1 MNTGPLKRSGG
12 HPTEGRDSDSR
23 MSLFSCESHA
33 ESQRFQVDTAAVD
46 GIQLVTVLFQ
56 VGREDIVYIARDTDG
71 RSYHGKQGA
80 HPFVV
85 ITTDIGL
92 SAFPHN
98 VVVKQMFGILLQAVP
113 FPACFLPKDR
123 GRYFFTSRYTGIFHL
138 VGYGRNPGL
147 FFRI

>member
-1 MNTGPLKRSGG
+1 MQPQ
-12 HPTEGRDSDSR
+12 
-23 MSLFSCESHA
+23 A
-33 ESQRFQVDTAAVD
+33 ESQRFQIDAAAVD
-46 GIQLVTVLFQ
+46 GVQLVTVLFQ
-56 VGREDIVYIARDTDG
+56 MGREDIVDVTGDADSRCN
-71 RSYHGKQGA
+71 HGKQGA